1 MAAAYVLER
10 KVSAAEA
17 AASESNM
24 KQKVYESD
32 TREWQLTRVVSP
44 FIPHGLILRATV
56 TAERR
61 CT

>member
-32 TREWQLTRVVSP
+32 TRELVSSRLLY
-44 FIPHGLILRATV
+44 HMASS
-56 TAERR
+56 
-61 CT
+61 